1 MEQKN
6 NKYPYVVIH
15 MLSSLNGKIDGDF
28 FDSPKTADALKV
40 YAELR
45 NAYACQAVVYGTTT
59 MLGGYA
65 DGKVTNL
72 PETNGLKKEDYVN
85 LEGKAAGNFIVAM
98 DPEGILAY
106 ASHMLEKK
114 GRPAAHAIEV
124 LTENVSSKYL
134 SYLKEKGISWII
146 AGKDELDCKVLLTK
160 LHDLFGIEKLMVA
173 GGAVTNWSF
182 LSEGLVDE
190 VSIVIAPVTDGETS
204 TVSIFAQSPFLP
216 STAPIE
222 LHIKDVK
229 TYAKDVIALRYTCE

>member
-1 MEQKN
+1 MEKKS

-15 MLSSLNGKIDGDF
+15 MLSSLNGKIDGGF
-28 FDSPKTADALKV
+28 FDSTKTADALKV
-40 YAELR
+40 YADLR
-45 NAYACQAVVYGTTT
+45 DVYACQAVVYGTTT

-65 DGKVTNL
+65 DGRVKDL
-72 PETNGLKKEDYVN
+72 PEEKLADREDYVN
-85 LEGKAAGNFIVAM
+85 PQGREIGNFIVAM

-114 GRPAAHAIEV
+114 VRPAAHVIEV
-124 LTENVSSKYL
+124 VTEKVSLQYL

-146 AGKDELDCKVLLTK
+146 AGKDALDCKVLLAK

-190 VSIVIAPVTDGETS
+190 VCVVIAPVTDGETNTAS
-204 TVSIFAQSPFLP
+204 VFAQSQFQQE
-216 STAPIE
+216 TAPVE
-222 LHIKDVK
+222 LHLKDAK
-229 TYAKDVIALRYTCE
+229 TYGDVVALRYTAG